1 MGVNDYAVYAK
12 FACSV
17 SNDVLRHL
25 YMNVEMIFSGAHSL
39 NSEWPHSKLRA
50 KDKGLDFV

>member
-50 KDKGLDFV
+50 KDKELDFV